1 MEKVLRKN
9 GILRLAV
16 PNFEALISVYQKTEE
31 IEKILG
37 PLYGKWK
44 VNNSDYIYHKTVYD
58 NKSLTS
64 LLQQLGFRE
73 IKQWDWRQVFKN
85 NPEYDDHSQAYFPH
99 MDKENGILISLNIEC
114 KKIMQKNITK
124 ISSFFIFL
132 ISLFLSYFIGEIF
145 YNSIDGTDFYRY
157 FRYIEYFNGSIQ
169 ATSREQRLFYFL
181 VYFKFC

>member
-1 MEKVLRKN
+1 MKLHLGSGSRYLQGYTHIDISEFEHIDIKTSVDKLNSLKDASVDEIYASHVLEYFDRNEVHAVLLEWKRVLKKN

-16 PNFEALISVYQKTEE
+16 PNFEALISVYQNTEE

-37 PLYGKWK
+37 PLYGKWN

-99 MDKENGILISLNIEC
+99 MDKENGIHVSLNLEC
-114 KKIMQKNITK
+114 DK
-124 ISSFFIFL
+124 
-132 ISLFLSYFIGEIF
+132 
-145 YNSIDGTDFYRY
+145 
-157 FRYIEYFNGSIQ
+157 
-169 ATSREQRLFYFL
+169 
-181 VYFKFC
+181 

>member
-1 MEKVLRKN
+1 LKKN

-16 PNFEALISVYQKTEE
+16 PNFEALISVYQNTEE

-37 PLYGKWK
+37 PLYGKWN

-114 KKIMQKNITK
+114 KK
-124 ISSFFIFL
+124 
-132 ISLFLSYFIGEIF
+132 
-145 YNSIDGTDFYRY
+145 
-157 FRYIEYFNGSIQ
+157 
-169 ATSREQRLFYFL
+169 
-181 VYFKFC
+181 